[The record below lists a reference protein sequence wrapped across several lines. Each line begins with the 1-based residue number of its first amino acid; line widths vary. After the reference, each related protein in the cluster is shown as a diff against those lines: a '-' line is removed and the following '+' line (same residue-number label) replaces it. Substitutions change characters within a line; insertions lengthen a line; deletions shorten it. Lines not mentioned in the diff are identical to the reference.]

1 MLAGLSDIEAK
12 ANFPRN
18 QLTLCYSWTYGAT
31 IGPDADPLTLDAAPL
46 KTPAALTL
54 TDEQCCL
61 GVVKNEKLT
70 ANYSKVSLHYKNHSY
85 YFHSETTVAKVL
97 HIDSS
102 PNLLMSY
109 SRQLSKAF
117 VDKWQQARP
126 EDEIIIRDI
135 GKDMPPH
142 IDGLAL
148 GSFFLPPDQHNDEMK
163 QRAALSDELVEEFLA
178 ADIIVLGVPMYNFS
192 IPSNL
197 KAYIDQITRVGK
209 TFRYTENGA
218 EGLVKGK
225 NVYIMAAAGGLYE
238 GSGIDFQIPYLAAIL
253 AFLGIENVVVVRA
266 EGLNIDEEYKQ
277 KSMADALQKIEKLF
291 A

>member
-1 MLAGLSDIEAK
+1 M
-12 ANFPRN
+12 
-18 QLTLCYSWTYGAT
+18 
-31 IGPDADPLTLDAAPL
+31 
-46 KTPAALTL
+46 
-54 TDEQCCL
+54 
-61 GVVKNEKLT
+61 
-70 ANYSKVSLHYKNHSY
+70 
-85 YFHSETTVAKVL
+85 AKVL

-102 PNLLMSY
+102 PNVLMSY

-126 EDEIIIRDI
+126 EDEVIVRDI
-135 GKDMPPH
+135 GKEMPPH

-148 GSFFLPPDQHNDEMK
+148 GSFFLPPEQHNDEMK
-163 QRAALSDELVEEFLA
+163 QRAAFSDELVEEFIS

-238 GSGIDFQIPYLAAIL
+238 GSGIDFQVPYLAAIF

-277 KSMADALQKIEKLF
+277 KSMAEALQKIENFF